1 MDAYTDANTGEINE
15 QFSQA
20 LAMYLWVWFAL
31 TVIFTVG
38 AMRTTWILFLDLF
51 VLDLDLL
58 LLACGYMLNKPSL
71 IVAGNSL
78 GFVVAFLSCKS
89 LPRGLLLLPLIDSH
103 LGWAGTA
110 GLFANGLVPFEI
122 PVFPMYSGK

>member
-1 MDAYTDANTGEINE
+1 MDAYTDAKTGEINE

-20 LAMYLWVWFAL
+20 LAMYLWVWFIL

-51 VLDLDLL
+51 VLDIDLL
-58 LLACGYMLNKPSL
+58 LLACGYMLNKPGL
-71 IVAGNSL
+71 IIAGNSL

-89 LPRGLLLLPLIDSH
+89 SLLH
-103 LGWAGTA
+103 LSSYYFLTTT
-110 GLFANGLVPFEI
+110 
-122 PVFPMYSGK
+122 